1 MRPPPRRSSGPGPL
15 SWLFVLVVLA
25 LALALPVLGAWV
37 ASSLVVH
44 YEASRELALAVGLG
58 LSVVFPLAWELL
70 SMPPREPGGAR
81 PSRTVRLHT
90 RLLLR
95 TWAVNLV
102 FMVGALLLSPKG
114 VFTALSTRGD
124 WMLPASGGPLVETTR
139 RVLFKA
145 ADGVEWAFMLSANP
159 YREQLI
165 AIAPRPPSPQAPR
178 PRPPADEALPS
189 PSEPAQASPDVT
201 PPTAPMADA
210 AKPQA
215 PVPPTAGAAKPPE
228 PVPAEEPSPP
238 EPPSD
243 SDSDVMISWKA
254 EPRPP
259 EPAQAEPE
267 RPIVREIVV
276 PPVQPQQRAEK
287 PAEVRKAG
295 GRTIYPLPN
304 QLHPAVST
312 VPRALEEELAAVAK
326 YLVSQERD
334 PFQRVKAL
342 HDYVADRVVYDV
354 EAYRTKKF
362 NSQQPE
368 DVFKNRKGVCAGY
381 ANLLAAMGQAVGE
394 EIVTV
399 SGDAYGLGGLEP
411 HAWNAARIEGEWY
424 LIDATW
430 DAGYVRGDF
439 FGQKYNTTWLF
450 TPPKDFLAS
459 HIPDDPA
466 WQLLDEP
473 VKRGEALRH
482 ARGSTA
488 QDSSSTPSTQPATAK
503 AHVWDHIRIRVP
515 NRPRAEVKGRF
526 HVELD
531 NPQGLPTQVTLHNTQ
546 DGSQEPCHPE
556 YGGARYTCTALGRG
570 LYRIQV
576 MANTQEL
583 SNQLMAQLE
592 VTAL

>member
-58 LSVVFPLAWELL
+58 LSVVFPLAWEVL
-70 SMPPREPGGAR
+70 SLPPREPGGAR
-81 PSRTVRLHT
+81 PQRTLRLHT

-95 TWAVNLV
+95 TWTVNLL

-124 WMLPASGGPLVETTR
+124 WMLPASGGPLVETAR

-165 AIAPRPPSPQAPR
+165 AIAPRPPSPQAHRPLPPEPPR
-178 PRPPADEALPS
+178 PA
-189 PSEPAQASPDVT
+189 PSEPAVT
-201 PPTAPMADA
+201 EPPTVPPTADA
-210 AKPQA
+210 AKPPP
-215 PVPPTAGAAKPPE
+215 PVL
-228 PVPAEEPSPP
+228 AEEPTQQ

-243 SDSDVMISWKA
+243 DDSDVMISWKA
-254 EPRPP
+254 EPKPP
-259 EPAQAEPE
+259 EPEPE
-267 RPIVREIVV
+267 KPIVREVIV
-276 PPVQPQQRAEK
+276 PPVKAPVLAEK
-287 PAEVRKAG
+287 PPEVRKAG
-295 GRTIYPLPN
+295 GQLIYPLPN
-304 QLHPAVST
+304 QLHPAVTS
-312 VPRALEEELAAVAK
+312 VPRSIEGDLETVAK

-334 PFQRVKAL
+334 PFQRVKIL

-354 EAYRTKKF
+354 EAYLTKKYP
-362 NSQQPE
+362 SQLPE
-368 DVFKNRKGVCAGY
+368 PVFQSRKGVCAGY

-399 SGDAYGLGGLEP
+399 SGDAYSPFKNTFEG

-430 DAGYVRGDF
+430 NAGYVNSDLYTRN
-439 FGQKYNTTWLF
+439 YRTTYLF
-450 TPPKDFLAS
+450 TPPRDFLAR
-459 HIPDDPA
+459 HIPEDPA
-466 WQLLDEP
+466 WQLLDQP
-473 VKRGEALRH
+473 LSRGEAMRN
-482 ARGSTA
+482 ARGPSA
-488 QDSSSTPSTQPATAK
+488 PQDSSSTPSPQPQPEPAIAK
-503 AHVWDHIRIRVP
+503 THVWDHIRIRSP

-531 NPQGLPTQVTLHNTQ
+531 NPKGLPAQVTLHNTQ

-556 YGGARYTCTALGRG
+556 YGGARYTCTVLSRG
-570 LYRIQV
+570 LYRIEV
-576 MANTQEL
+576 NASTQEL
-583 SNQLMAQLE
+583 SNQVLAQLE